1 MIYNKREIL
10 IVDDEANSDR
20 TFYEVLSEEGYDV
33 YESTNAETAIDLI
46 QKNEIA
52 VMVTDSRMRC
62 EDGTQLSEY
71 LKENY
76 PDIPVILLMDSRT
89 DEHALSAMTHY
100 SFCNFKKPPD
110 YLCLKGMIERAA
122 EQYSLKKELQVL
134 KSRLVYDPRRY
145 RMIGNTPEML
155 RIYKIIEAVKDSDS
169 NVLVIGEA
177 GSGKELIARTINNC
191 GEKSG
196 QFIVF
201 NCAAMPKELIES
213 ELFGVEKG
221 FFSGAHSTKAGTFNT
236 FSCGTLFLD
245 EIGDLEPSL
254 QTKLFRAIQGKE
266 LQPEVNSRRKKD
278 VFRLISSTK
287 RDLNKEVKDGSF
299 REDLFNRISQMR
311 IVVPPL
317 RERKDD
323 ILLLSS
329 AFMNEL
335 CTKEKKAL
343 TISDEVIKVFENYNW
358 PGNVRQLKNIIER
371 AVILASGD
379 KIALKEIPEEL
390 LSYKRTVTSSNNPLK
405 TFREMEME
413 ALKDA
418 LQACKGNKSKASRIL
433 GISRKAMYKR
443 LRESQ
448 LKEYAI

>member
-1 MIYNKREIL
+1 M
-10 IVDDEANSDR
+10 DDEANSDR
-20 TFYEVLSEEGYDV
+20 AFYEVLSEEGYAV
-33 YESTNAETAIDLI
+33 YEAANAETAIDLI
-46 QKNEIA
+46 QKNDIA
-52 VMVTDSRMRC
+52 AIITDSRMRC

-76 PDIPVILLMDSRT
+76 PEIPVILLMASKT
-89 DEHALSAMTHY
+89 DEHALSSMTRY
-100 SFCNFKKPPD
+100 AFCYFKKPPD
-110 YLCLKGMIERAA
+110 YLLLKRMIERAV
-122 EQYSLKKELQVL
+122 EQYSLKKELQIL
-134 KSRLVYDPRRY
+134 KNRLVCDPRRY

-155 RIYKIIEAVKDSDS
+155 RIYKIIEAAKDSDS

-201 NCAAMPKELIES
+201 NCAAMPRELIES

-221 FFSGAHSTKAGTFNT
+221 IFSGAHSMKAGKFEEA
-236 FSCGTLFLD
+236 SSGDLFLD
-245 EIGDLEPSL
+245 EIGDLDPSL
-254 QTKLFRAIQGKE
+254 QTKLFRAIQEKE
-266 LQPEVNSRRKKD
+266 LQPEVGIRRKKD

-287 RDLNKEVKDGSF
+287 RDLKKEVKDGSF
-299 REDLFNRISQMR
+299 REDLFHRISQIE

-335 CTKEKKAL
+335 CIKEKKAL
-343 TISDEVIKVFENYNW
+343 TLSDEAMKVFENYNW

-371 AVILASGD
+371 AVILATGD
-379 KIALKEIPEEL
+379 KITLKEIPEEL
-390 LSYKRTVTSSNNPLK
+390 HSFKRTMTTSNNPLK
-405 TFREMEME
+405 TFRELEME

-448 LKEYAI
+448 HKEYAI

>member
-1 MIYNKREIL
+1 
-10 IVDDEANSDR
+10 
-20 TFYEVLSEEGYDV
+20 
-33 YESTNAETAIDLI
+33 
-46 QKNEIA
+46 
-52 VMVTDSRMRC
+52 
-62 EDGTQLSEY
+62 
-71 LKENY
+71 
-76 PDIPVILLMDSRT
+76 
-89 DEHALSAMTHY
+89 
-100 SFCNFKKPPD
+100 
-110 YLCLKGMIERAA
+110 MIERAV
-122 EQYSLKKELQVL
+122 EQYSLKKELQIL
-134 KSRLVYDPRRY
+134 KNRLVCDPRRY

-155 RIYKIIEAVKDSDS
+155 RIYKIIEAAKDSDS

-191 GEKSG
+191 GEKRG

-221 FFSGAHSTKAGTFNT
+221 FFSNVHSMKTGKFEEA
-236 FSCGTLFLD
+236 SSGTLFLD

-254 QTKLFRAIQGKE
+254 QTKLFRAIQEKE
-266 LQPEVNSRRKKD
+266 LQPEVSSRRKKD

-287 RDLNKEVKDGSF
+287 RDLKKEVKDGSF
-299 REDLFNRISQMR
+299 REDLFHRISQIR

-343 TISDEVIKVFENYNW
+343 TISDEVMKVFENYNW

-371 AVILASGD
+371 AVILATGD
-379 KIALKEIPEEL
+379 KITLKEIPEEL
-390 LSYKRTVTSSNNPLK
+390 HSFKKTMTTGNNPLK
-405 TFREMEME
+405 TFRELEME

-448 LKEYAI
+448 HKEYAIS